1 MGVRVLRGDQYV
13 HMLAAA
19 FQAAVSRRAQP
30 QAGDTG
36 ASITIAVR
44 RAFSPGACR
53 RRMHGAPVHSL
64 AARGCARFWHRRVRL
79 RAAAAD
85 AGGEPASVEEVCKEI
100 CWGGGWLVGCW
111 LLVVG
116 WLRGFWA
123 ISAVRGRWLLACTG
137 LKKRSR
143 SVRVSIA
150 DPVETPGCFADR
162 KNDIDAPLH
171 IADGGSLVA
180 SISSRKPTNSTYETR
195 ESS

>member
-116 WLRGFWA
+116 CWLVA
-123 ISAVRGRWLLACTG
+123 WLLGDFRCEGALASC
-137 LKKRSR
+137 LHRPEKAL
-143 SVRVSIA
+143 SI
-150 DPVETPGCFADR
+150 R
-162 KNDIDAPLH
+162 
-171 IADGGSLVA
+171 
-180 SISSRKPTNSTYETR
+180 
-195 ESS
+195 